1 MQHYAD
7 LETELVQEEEEKEEG
22 WDPEEDTAGDFQCA
36 DSLAIAI
43 NRIGG
48 EDFGVKKIRNLLLR
62 SFTALNRT
70 DRRPCLLASSLL
82 GKRYPCS
89 PKVHSRGRIDL

>member
-1 MQHYAD
+1 MQHCAD
-7 LETELVQEEEEKEEG
+7 LESELVQEEEEKEER
-22 WDPEEDTAGDFQCA
+22 WDPEEDTADDLQCA
-36 DSLAIAI
+36 DSLAVAN

-48 EDFGVKKIRNLLLR
+48 EDFGVKKIRNLLLH

-70 DRRPCLLASSLL
+70 DRRPYLLAYSLL